1 MYIPFYEQFP
11 KHFPLLAR
19 HSLKSKDIHLW
30 GISAMWN
37 RNNLRRWDAWG
48 NFQIN
53 GHQYSQSISFPI
65 QLCNLFEPIMKA
77 VEELNPDKKSSSL
90 IKVNDILTV
99 LSAGLFYRHMIK
111 FNTQNPITKN
121 LTNNRL
127 TEINIKVITASVLV
141 FASKKLRYKIND
153 VV

>member
-1 MYIPFYEQFP
+1 
-11 KHFPLLAR
+11 
-19 HSLKSKDIHLW
+19 
-30 GISAMWN
+30 
-37 RNNLRRWDAWG
+37 
-48 NFQIN
+48 
-53 GHQYSQSISFPI
+53 
-65 QLCNLFEPIMKA
+65 MKA